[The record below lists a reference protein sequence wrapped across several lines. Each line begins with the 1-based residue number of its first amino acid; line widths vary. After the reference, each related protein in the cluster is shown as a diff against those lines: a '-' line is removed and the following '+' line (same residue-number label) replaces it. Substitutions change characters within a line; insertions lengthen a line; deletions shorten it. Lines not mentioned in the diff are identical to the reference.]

1 MRAHL
6 EMVNPDDSR
15 PPVEYRDRDV
25 RGHIMRPR
33 ILAAAVAVTAT
44 LILTSCVA
52 GYDEATKDNLR
63 EQVVAVAEASAAGD
77 WQAALNG
84 LDVMAV
90 ELADARSEGKVSEER
105 FDTIALAMEL
115 VRQDIDAAIA
125 AAADAAE
132 QQRLLEEQARL
143 QEQIAQL
150 QEQQNR
156 GDQGNDDDK
165 GEEDKSGEQDKN
177 GEADK
182 KGEEEKSE

>member
-1 MRAHL
+1 
-6 EMVNPDDSR
+6 
-15 PPVEYRDRDV
+15 
-25 RGHIMRPR
+25 MRPR
-33 ILAAAVAVTAT
+33 TLAAAVAVTAT
-44 LILTSCVA
+44 LILTSCA
-52 GYDEATKDNLR
+52 AAYDEATKDNLR
-63 EQVVAVAEASAAGD
+63 EHVVAVAEASASGD

-90 ELADARSEGKVSEER
+90 ELSDARSEGKVSEER

-132 QQRLLEEQARL
+132 RQQLLEEQARL

-156 GDQGNDDDK
+156 GNDDNQGNDDNT
-165 GEEDKSGEQDKN
+165 GEEDKSGEQDKS
-177 GEADK
+177 GEDK
-182 KGEEEKSE
+182 KGEKEKNE